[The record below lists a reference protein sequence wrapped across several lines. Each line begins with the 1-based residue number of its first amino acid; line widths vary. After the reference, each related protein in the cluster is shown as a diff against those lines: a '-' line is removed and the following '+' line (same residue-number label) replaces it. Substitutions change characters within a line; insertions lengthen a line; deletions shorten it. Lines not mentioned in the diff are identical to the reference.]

1 MRKAHLVGLVTGL
14 ALVTAPAAQA
24 ATDSQSFPTDP
35 AGWTSSSSTTG
46 LCIAQL
52 LCPATGSSYAGSG
65 GTGGDADG
73 YLRTTFS
80 SLANTLLGTTTAT
93 WESPAFAYNGIDGQ
107 RPSTVSVDLNRRA
120 QLASLLPVDVANT
133 SSFRVDLVDQTAG
146 TAVTAVDTTTLPKDA
161 GWTAV
166 PTVAVSPDVLT
177 IGHQYSLRVSTT
189 YASVA
194 TVTASGEV
202 GYDDV
207 RVSATRVTT
216 DVTPTPGPPVIIY
229 PNPGPT
235 PPTAV
240 LPAVTGFKS
249 TRELRQYVRATGM
262 PNKAKL
268 SGNRIKLKVSCSPLA
283 APKLCKYAVQ
293 GLSDGRGSVPSTG
306 RTVKSVQ
313 PGQTR
318 IITLKVR
325 PAFAKK
331 VGGAK
336 KISIRAKVRVGVF
349 KVTVVKRVRLR

>member
-14 ALVTAPAAQA
+14 ALVAAPAAQA

-35 AGWTSSSSTTG
+35 AGWTASQSTTG
-46 LCIAQL
+46 LCVAQL
-52 LCPATGSSYAGSG
+52 LCPAVGSTYATSGGSG
-65 GTGGDADG
+65 GESDG

-93 WESPAFAYNGIDGQ
+93 WESPAFAYDGIAGQ

-120 QLASLLPVDVANT
+120 QLSPLLPVDVANT

-146 TAVTAVDTTTLPKDA
+146 TAVTAVDTTALPEDT
-161 GWTAV
+161 GWIAV
-166 PTVAVSPDVLT
+166 PTVSVSPDVLT

-189 YASVA
+189 YASLA

-216 DVTPTPGPPVIIY
+216 DVGPTPEPPVIIY

-235 PPTAV
+235 PPNTV
-240 LPAVTGFKS
+240 VPGVTGFKS
-249 TRELRQYVRATGM
+249 TRELRQYVRTTGM
-262 PNKAKL
+262 PDRARL
-268 SGNRIKLKVSCSPLA
+268 QGNRVKLKVSCSPLA
-283 APKLCKYAVQ
+283 APKFCKYAVQ
-293 GLSDGRGSVPSTG
+293 GLSAGRGSVPSTG

-318 IITLKVR
+318 TITLKVR

-331 VGGAK
+331 VVKGA

-349 KVTVVKRVRLR
+349 KVTVVKKVRLR